1 MIVFL
6 FRMLKDRR
14 LCKGSILRIRWEGGM
29 GLGVGYGER
38 QKQEAVWVALMRIF
52 MPLTTR
58 LIYPWQQ
65 APRF

>member
-1 MIVFL
+1 
-6 FRMLKDRR
+6 
-14 LCKGSILRIRWEGGM
+14 M

-38 QKQEAVWVALMRIF
+38 QKREAVWVALMRIF
-52 MPLTTR
+52 MPLKTR